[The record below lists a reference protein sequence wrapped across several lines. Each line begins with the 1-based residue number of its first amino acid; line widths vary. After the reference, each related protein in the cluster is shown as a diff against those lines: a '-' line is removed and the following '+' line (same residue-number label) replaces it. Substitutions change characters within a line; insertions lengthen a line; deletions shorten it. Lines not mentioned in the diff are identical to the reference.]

1 MLSVSDLI
9 THYRN
14 RSLSPIEVTKTA
26 LERIA
31 TYDKQVNAFVLVDE
45 EKALTDA
52 RASEYRWQKGEPL
65 GLVDGIPTTIKDL
78 LLTKG
83 WATLRGSKAI
93 APDQPWEEDAP
104 AVAHLR
110 SQGAVFLGK
119 TTTSE
124 FGWKGVTESLLTGVT
139 RNPWNLDRTPGGSSG
154 GAAVAAALGLGTLHV
169 STDGG
174 GSTRLPAAF
183 TGVFGFKP
191 TFGRV
196 PGYPSAHTTT
206 LFHIGA
212 ITRRVQDAAVMLNV
226 VAHPDARDWY
236 ALPDDAQDYLQNLEQ
251 GVSGLRIAYSSR
263 LGYAS
268 VEPEVA
274 ALVEAAVQV
283 FAELGAVV
291 EQVDPGFENPFP
303 IFRTF
308 WITGAAKLLRSFSPE
323 QRTLM
328 EDGLQASA
336 EAGDHVTLAEYQ
348 SALDAREALGRQL
361 SLFHQTYDLLLTPTL
376 PIAAFPVG
384 QSPQSDLY
392 PPGLKGQRASSFK
405 SENPPTRLASEEAPA
420 AALSKLNWTPFTYP
434 FNLTQQ
440 PAASVPCGFTQAGL
454 PVGLQII
461 GAKYQDALVLKAARA
476 YETVH
481 PFKTLEQTAM
491 AL

>member
-1 MLSVSDLI
+1 MSPDVDNMSAIALI
-9 THYRN
+9 NHYRN
-14 RSLSPIEVTKTA
+14 RSLSPVEVTKTA

-31 TYDKQVNAFVLVDE
+31 TYEKQVNAFVLVDE

-52 RASEYRWQKGEPL
+52 RASEERWQKGEPL
-65 GLVDGIPTTIKDL
+65 GLVDGIPTTVKDL

-93 APDQPWEEDAP
+93 SPDGRWEEDAP
-104 AVAHLR
+104 SVAHLR
-110 SQGAVFLGK
+110 SHGAVFLGK

-124 FGWKGVTESLLTGVT
+124 FGWKGVTESPLTGIT

-154 GAAVAAALGLGTLHV
+154 GSAVAAALGLGTLHL

-212 ITRRVQDAAVMLNV
+212 TTRTVQDAALLLNAI
-226 VAHPDARDWY
+226 AHPDARDWY
-236 ALPDDAQDYLQNLEQ
+236 ALPDDAQDYLQNLAD
-251 GVSGLRIAYSSR
+251 GVSGLRIAYSPR
-263 LGYAS
+263 LGYAD

-274 ALVEAAVQV
+274 TLVEAAVKV
-283 FAELGAVV
+283 FAQLGAIV
-291 EQVDPGFENPFP
+291 EEVDPGFENPFP

-308 WITGAAKLLRSFSPE
+308 WIAGAAGLLRSFSPE
-323 QRTLM
+323 QRALV
-328 EDGLQASA
+328 EDGLRASA
-336 EAGDHVTLAEYQ
+336 EAGDRLTLAEYQ
-348 SALDAREALGRQL
+348 SALDAREALGRHL
-361 SLFHQTYDLLLTPTL
+361 SLFHQKYDLLLTPTL

-384 QSPQSDLY
+384 QASPNSDRY
-392 PPGLKGQRASSFK
+392 PQG
-405 SENPPTRLASEEAPA
+405 
-420 AALSKLNWTPFTYP
+420 LNWSPFTYP

-440 PAASVPCGFTQAGL
+440 PAASVPGGFTKEGL

-461 GAKYQDALVLKAARA
+461 SAKYKDALVLRAARA

-481 PFKTLEQTAM
+481 PFKTPSKVTSLI
-491 AL
+491 

>member
-1 MLSVSDLI
+1 MSPDVDNLSAIALI
-9 THYRN
+9 NHYRN
-14 RSLSPIEVTKTA
+14 RSLSPVEVTKTA
-26 LERIA
+26 LKRIA
-31 TYDKQVNAFVLVDE
+31 TYEKQVNAFVLVDE
-45 EKALTDA
+45 EKALADA
-52 RASEYRWQKGEPL
+52 RASEERWQKGEPL
-65 GLVDGIPTTIKDL
+65 GLVDGIPTTVKDL

-93 APDQPWEEDAP
+93 SPDGPWEEDAP
-104 AVAHLR
+104 SVAHLR
-110 SQGAVFLGK
+110 SHGAVFLGK

-124 FGWKGVTESLLTGVT
+124 FGWKGVTESPLTGIT

-154 GAAVAAALGLGTLHV
+154 GSAVAAALGLGTLHL

-212 ITRRVQDAAVMLNV
+212 TTRTVQDAALLLNAI
-226 VAHPDARDWY
+226 AHPDARDWY
-236 ALPDDAQDYLQNLEQ
+236 ALPDEAHDYLQNLDK
-251 GVSGLRIAYSSR
+251 GVSGLRIAYSLR
-263 LGYAS
+263 LGYAD

-274 ALVEAAVQV
+274 TLVEAAVKV
-283 FAELGAVV
+283 FAQLGAIV
-291 EQVDPGFENPFP
+291 EEVDPGFENPFP

-308 WITGAAKLLRSFSPE
+308 WIAGAAKLLRSFSAE
-323 QRTLM
+323 QRALV
-328 EDGLQASA
+328 EDGLRASA
-336 EAGDHVTLAEYQ
+336 EAGDRITLAEYQ
-348 SALDAREALGRQL
+348 SALDAREALGRHL
-361 SLFHQTYDLLLTPTL
+361 SLFHQKYDLLLTPTL

-384 QSPQSDLY
+384 QASPNSDRY
-392 PPGLKGQRASSFK
+392 PQG
-405 SENPPTRLASEEAPA
+405 
-420 AALSKLNWTPFTYP
+420 LNWSPFTYP

-440 PAASVPCGFTQAGL
+440 PAASVPGGFTKEGL

-461 GAKYQDALVLKAARA
+461 SAKYQDALVLQAARA

-481 PFKTLEQTAM
+481 PFKTPEKVTSLI
-491 AL
+491 